1 MKFLG
6 RLSWFVTILLL
17 SAPLLAQTS
26 GDINGK
32 VTAVIDG
39 NTLEIKDNHNQV
51 HKVMLAGIDC
61 PELGQAYGTQ
71 SKKFLEKIALKKTV
85 TATLQGKDRLGNYLA
100 VVMIDDDVDPR
111 IELLKEGLA
120 WTAER
125 NPNADLEPYRSW
137 AEQKKRGLWQE
148 QNPTPP
154 WTYRRQQTMLQPKS
168 S

>member
-1 MKFLG
+1 MKLFS
-6 RLSWFVTILLL
+6 RLCWLVTILLI
-17 SAPLLAQTS
+17 SAPLFAQYR

-39 NTLEIKDNHNQV
+39 NTLEIKDNNNEV
-51 HKVMLAGIDC
+51 HKVMLAGIDS

-85 TATLQGKDRLGNYLA
+85 TATLQGKDRLGNYQA

-111 IELLKEGLA
+111 VELLKEGLA

-137 AEQKKRGLWQE
+137 AEQKKKGLWQE
-148 QNPTPP
+148 EKPTPP